1 MAVTL
6 ANQNTWYDVA
16 VAGPY
21 TSTIDGYTINWN
33 NVIQARWTGV
43 SGSTYAMQYR
53 CVVRKNSGNSTNNQS
68 SYNGYSIG
76 GSGATTS
83 SASNINI
90 QYPNIGDNA
99 IKTVSGTF
107 SGASGTVTGG
117 VKLGYYGTT
126 WGGTNLTGSFNLPSA
141 GTPPVGL
148 AASDVTPM
156 VDGFLATVSLTSWG
170 TGGSTADRR
179 KSMSVRTYDESS
191 LIEPRR
197 YTTIYENTLSSDITV
212 NNQSTASGGD
222 LIIVG
227 NTRYTLSIYANNGIA
242 NTGHIRVGD
251 YVTLAYPVSL
261 SSPSFESGAATFE
274 YDVPADGGFYDKTI
288 EYSIDGGDN
297 WTTVATHSGGA
308 AASGSFTVS
317 GLSEGVE
324 YEILVRTSTT
334 AGSSTTSRT
343 FSLDTTAFYG
353 SHNSQAERVSRLYGA
368 LRTLVDMAITVPS
381 STSNVK
387 TVNKNTFM
395 SRLSQNVIHSNKN
408 ISKIYVEITRP
419 GANYRLLLRLRMNDN
434 SYMTLDSVEGQAANV
449 VSVLGSW
456 GITTKYSAT
465 LIANTDILSV
475 APSYTSEAKL
485 ITKLYGSDNGQTKL
499 VFSS

>member
-1 MAVTL
+1 M
-6 ANQNTWYDVA
+6 
-16 VAGPY
+16 
-21 TSTIDGYTINWN
+21 
-33 NVIQARWTGV
+33 
-43 SGSTYAMQYR
+43 
-53 CVVRKNSGNSTNNQS
+53 
-68 SYNGYSIG
+68 
-76 GSGATTS
+76 
-83 SASNINI
+83 
-90 QYPNIGDNA
+90 
-99 IKTVSGTF
+99 
-107 SGASGTVTGG
+107 
-117 VKLGYYGTT
+117 
-126 WGGTNLTGSFNLPSA
+126 
-141 GTPPVGL
+141 
-148 AASDVTPM
+148 
-156 VDGFLATVSLTSWG
+156 
-170 TGGSTADRR
+170 
-179 KSMSVRTYDESS
+179 
-191 LIEPRR
+191 
-197 YTTIYENTLSSDITV
+197 
-212 NNQSTASGGD
+212 
-222 LIIVG
+222 IIVG

-297 WTTVATHSGGA
+297 WTTVATHSGGT

-317 GLSEGVE
+317 GLFEGVE

-334 AGSSTTSRT
+334 AGGSTTSYL

-353 SHNSQAERVSRLYGA
+353 SHNSQAERVNRLYGA

-434 SYMTLDSVEGQAANV
+434 SYITLASVEDQAANV